1 MMSVMLENI
10 SRTPLVA
17 IATTSAVYR
26 TAQIIASIPN
36 LSYKNKVC
44 YWSTNFGFILAVI
57 LSHFFF
63 TTVYPVSNLSG
74 ISRSTFS
81 SIAVSDG
88 SP

>member
-1 MMSVMLENI
+1 MSVMLENI
-10 SRTPLVA
+10 SHTPLIA

-44 YWSTNFGFILAVI
+44 CWSTNIEFILSVI
-57 LSHFFF
+57 ISDFSI
-63 TTVYPVSNLSG
+63 VYPMLYLSG

>member
-36 LSYKNKVC
+36 LSYQNKVC
-44 YWSTNFGFILAVI
+44 CWSTKFEFILAVA
-57 LSHFFF
+57 LSDFS
-63 TTVYPVSNLSG
+63 TVYPVSYLSG